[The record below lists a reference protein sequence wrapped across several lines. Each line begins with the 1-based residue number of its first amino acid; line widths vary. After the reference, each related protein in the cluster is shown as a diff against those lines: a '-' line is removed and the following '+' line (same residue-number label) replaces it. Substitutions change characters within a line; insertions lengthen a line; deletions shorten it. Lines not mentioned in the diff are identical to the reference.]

1 MESVTAATARL
12 LEDLREVPRLR
23 LDDLDE
29 GTALA
34 PVPPARREV
43 SGVGPE
49 QPAPRRDRETAVAGL
64 RDLRPSREE
73 REGWPVGP
81 ECPER
86 LDEVVEEGELSLLA
100 VRMDE
105 PETRI
110 EACRCE
116 GAVAGRVEEP
126 AEAVERRDRPEVC
139 SATI

>member
-1 MESVTAATARL
+1 MPLRVRGHSPGPTEQYGTKGLRQSGFGAIQARINGNIGF
-12 LEDLREVPRLR
+12 RGNTPGKSNCR
-23 LDDLDE
+23 
-29 GTALA
+29 GT
-34 PVPPARREV
+34 
-43 SGVGPE
+43 
-49 QPAPRRDRETAVAGL
+49 VAGL